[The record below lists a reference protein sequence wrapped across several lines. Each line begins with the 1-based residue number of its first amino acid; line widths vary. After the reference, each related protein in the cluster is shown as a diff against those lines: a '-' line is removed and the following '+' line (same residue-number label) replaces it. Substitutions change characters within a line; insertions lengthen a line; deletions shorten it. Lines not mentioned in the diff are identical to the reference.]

1 MYKTV
6 VFIVLS
12 MLMLSNSNT
21 LLAQDSVSDQIN
33 MAVFAAPEEHR
44 DGAKVLGFD
53 KDGNVITLREGTNDF
68 ICLADNPASA
78 RFHVSCYKKTLEAF
92 MARGR
97 ALKAEGKNPGEV
109 FEIREKEAKAGTLQ
123 MPTEPAT
130 LYAFFGDDVT
140 YDSATNTIEG
150 AQYRYSIYIPF
161 ATQETTGLPLRPNAP
176 GHPWLMDPG
185 THRAHIMITPPAE
198 DN

>member
-1 MYKTV
+1 MKFIITILLSIV
-6 VFIVLS
+6 VS
-12 MLMLSNSNT
+12 TN
-21 LLAQDSVSDQIN
+21 LLAQVYSVEDKIN

-44 DGAKVLGFD
+44 EEAKVLGFD
-53 KDGNVITLREGTNDF
+53 DDGNVITLREGSNEF
-68 ICLADNPASA
+68 VCLADNPESS
-78 RFHVSCYKKTLEAF
+78 RFHVSCYKITLEPF

-109 FEIREKEAKAGTLQ
+109 FEIREQEAIAGTLE
-123 MPTEPAT
+123 MPKEPAT
-130 LYAFFGDDVT
+130 LYAFFGDEVS
-140 YDSATNTIEG
+140 YDSETNTIEG

-161 ATQETTGLPLRPNAP
+161 ATQQTTGLPLRPNAP

-198 DN
+198 N